1 MKHGLNIISVGEKIQ
16 GIQCLQIMKN
26 RKESKQEEK
35 VKLYLNANDHYTMM
49 VI

>member
-16 GIQCLQIMKN
+16 GIQCLQIMKI
-26 RKESKQEEK
+26 SKQEEK